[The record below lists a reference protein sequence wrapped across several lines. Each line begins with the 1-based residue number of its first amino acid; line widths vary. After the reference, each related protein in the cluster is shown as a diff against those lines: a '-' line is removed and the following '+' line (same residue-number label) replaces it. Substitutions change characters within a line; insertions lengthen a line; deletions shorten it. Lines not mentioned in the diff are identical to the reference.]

1 MLKAKMI
8 DRSALVSAYS
18 YRDKISEDKD
28 LKYLN
33 EIKEK
38 FPTLEMIL
46 STDESEIEQI
56 SQHQYKCDVWKDCS
70 SKTII
75 FANVGTRFGS
85 PDYKARLVDVYNSIQ
100 TIRGILPD
108 RTSSVIALNEHVLS
122 LLAED
127 PKFALHEW
135 SFEYTGHSLGGHMAN
150 IGATDMF
157 IRAKNLQISTIVFD
171 EIGAEKSI
179 EKICLNNNFYIEE
192 LRIEFISIRAMAN
205 LVNEFQLQITKHII
219 YRLDFEKTDSSS
231 IFEIEELYNQII
243 PKTCFSSLYKLF
255 SPVLSCCTETLELT
269 LSRYEKK
276 VFERLFNQLEKDG
289 LNTTYN
295 KLQYC
300 HKMFLENFLS
310 KETKSVNG
318 IDSNLYD
325 IIERKI
331 TFPYDRDLLD
341 KYQKKEKKIF
351 IEKLDVSMK
360 LHDGSY
366 KLMSSQIIYDLIDKD
381 PQGIPIALIKPEE
394 RYDFKTLS
402 TSFFSSH
409 KEESDCK
416 YNNSDK
422 SPFLIESLGEDGDSS
437 IVIEMS

>member
-1 MLKAKMI
+1 MLKAKII
-8 DRSALVSAYS
+8 DRAVLVSAYS
-18 YRDKISEDKD
+18 YRDKISEDED

-33 EIKEK
+33 EIKVK

-56 SQHQYKCDVWKDCS
+56 SQHHYKCDVWKDCS

-85 PDYKARLVDVYNSIQ
+85 PDYEVRLVDIYNDIQ

-108 RTSSVIALNEHVLS
+108 KTSSVIALNEHVLS

-127 PKFALHEW
+127 PKFVLHEW

-171 EIGAEKSI
+171 DIGAKKSI
-179 EKICLNNNFYIEE
+179 EKICSGNDFDIEE
-192 LRIEFISIRAMAN
+192 LKIEFMSIRGLAN
-205 LVNEFQLQITKHII
+205 LVNEFQLELKKSNI
-219 YRLDFEKTDSSS
+219 YRLDFGEKYSTSSLK
-231 IFEIEELYNQII
+231 IEELYNQII
-243 PKTCFSSLYKLF
+243 PKTCFSYLYKLF
-255 SPVLSCCTETLELT
+255 SPVLSCCTQTLELT

-295 KLQYC
+295 KLLDS
-300 HKMFLENFLS
+300 HKMFLDNFLS
-310 KETKSVNG
+310 KKTKSVNG

-331 TFPYDRDLLD
+331 TFPYNRDLLD
-341 KYQKKEKKIF
+341 KYQKKEKKIS
-351 IEKLDVSMK
+351 IEKLDISMR
-360 LHDGSY
+360 LPDGSY
-366 KLMSSQIIYDLIDKD
+366 KLMSSQIIYDLIEKD
-381 PQGIPIALIKPEE
+381 PHGIPIGLIKAEE

-416 YNNSDK
+416 YNDSDK
-422 SPFLIESLGEDGDSS
+422 SPFLIESLGEDGDS
-437 IVIEMS
+437 